1 MKLTARQVDTSKAKD
16 KPYKLSDGG
25 GLYLLVNPNGA
36 RYWRLKYRVAG
47 KEKSLALGV
56 YPEVSL
62 ADARQ
67 KRAEAKKVLAA
78 GGDPG
83 QEKQEKKHARAM
95 AVSNSFERLA
105 LEWHEHKSM
114 NWSAGYASDI
124 LEYLRK
130 DIFPYIGSRSITD
143 IKPVDMLA
151 VLRKMEQ
158 RGVLDKLKKTRQAC
172 RQIFT
177 YAVITGRAEHNPV
190 VDLASTLKAPKQKH
204 FPHLSVEQIP
214 DFLRA
219 LNDYSGSVVTR
230 NATHLLMLTGLRTI
244 ELRASE
250 WVDIDFDK
258 GIWNIPA
265 ERMKMRRSHLVPIS
279 TQVREL
285 LEEIHQ
291 LTGRGKY
298 VFPGRNDA
306 GKPMS
311 EASINQVIKR
321 IGYDGKATGHGFR
334 HTMSTILHDRAITP
348 PGLKRSWRTS
358 IRTPS
363 AGHITTLS
371 IWMAGGKCSSGMPT
385 ICRRWRMVKMWSM
398 ARSGNAPDWMHRQYI
413 ETIVDLGKR
422 TKNRLCLG

>member
-1 MKLTARQVDTSKAKD
+1 MKLTARQVDTSRPKD

-25 GLYLLVNPNGA
+25 GLYLLVNPNGS
-36 RYWRLKYRVAG
+36 RYWRLKYRIAG
-47 KEKSLALGV
+47 KEKLLALGV
-56 YPEVSL
+56 YPDITL
-62 ADARQ
+62 AVARQ
-67 KRAEAKKVLAA
+67 KRADAKKVLAA

-83 QEKQEKKHARAM
+83 QEKQEEKQAKEQ
-95 AVSNSFERLA
+95 AVANSFERLA
-105 LEWHEHKSM
+105 MEWHTHKSTS
-114 NWSAGYASDI
+114 WSEGYAEH
-124 LEYLRK
+124 LLMYLKK
-130 DIFPYIGSRSITD
+130 DIFPFIGQKAITD
-143 IKPVDMLA
+143 ISQVEMLN

-177 YAVITGRAEHNPV
+177 YAIITGRAEHNPV
-190 VDLASTLKAPKQKH
+190 SDLAGALKSPKQQH
-204 FPHLSVEQIP
+204 YPHLLVDQIP

-219 LNDYSGSVVTR
+219 LSEYSGSTITR
-230 NATHLLMLTGLRTI
+230 NATRLLMLTGLRTI

-258 GIWNIPA
+258 GVWNVPA
-265 ERMKMRRSHLVPIS
+265 ERMKMRRPHLVPLS

-334 HTMSTILHDRAITP
+334 HTMSTILHEQGYNTAWIETQLAHVD
-348 PGLKRSWRTS
+348 KNS
-358 IRTPS
+358 IRGTYNH
-363 AGHITTLS
+363 AQYLDG
-371 IWMAGGKCSSGMPT
+371 
-385 ICRRWRMVKMWSM
+385 RREMLQWYADYMQALENGENVVHGSF
-398 ARSGNAPDWMHRQYI
+398 
-413 ETIVDLGKR
+413 GKR
-422 TKNRLCLG
+422 A

>member
-1 MKLTARQVDTSKAKD
+1 MKLTARQVDTSKPKD

-25 GLYLLVNPNGA
+25 GLYLLVNPNGS
-36 RYWRLKYRVAG
+36 RYWRLKYRIAG
-47 KEKSLALGV
+47 KEKLLALGV
-56 YPEVSL
+56 YPDITL
-62 ADARQ
+62 AEARQ
-67 KRAEAKKVLAA
+67 KRADAKKVLAA

-83 QEKQEKKHARAM
+83 QEKQEEKQAKEQ
-95 AVSNSFERLA
+95 AVANSFERLA
-105 LEWHEHKSM
+105 MEWHSHKSTS
-114 NWSAGYASDI
+114 WSEGYAEH
-124 LEYLRK
+124 LLMYLKK
-130 DIFPYIGSRSITD
+130 DIFPFIGQKAITD
-143 IKPVDMLA
+143 ISQVEMLN

-177 YAVITGRAEHNPV
+177 YAIITGRAEHNPV
-190 VDLASTLKAPKQKH
+190 SDLAGALKSPKQQH
-204 FPHLSVEQIP
+204 YPHLLVDQIP

-219 LNDYSGSVVTR
+219 LSEYSGSTITR
-230 NATHLLMLTGLRTI
+230 NATRLLMLTGLRTI

-258 GIWNIPA
+258 GVWNVPA
-265 ERMKMRRSHLVPIS
+265 ERMKMRRPHLVPIS

-334 HTMSTILHDRAITP
+334 HTMSTILHEQGYNTAWIETQLAHVD
-348 PGLKRSWRTS
+348 KNS
-358 IRTPS
+358 IRGTYNH
-363 AGHITTLS
+363 AQYLDG
-371 IWMAGGKCSSGMPT
+371 
-385 ICRRWRMVKMWSM
+385 RREMLQWYADYMQALENGENVVHASF
-398 ARSGNAPDWMHRQYI
+398 
-413 ETIVDLGKR
+413 GKR
-422 TKNRLCLG
+422 V